1 MATASFDKRIV
12 INQKE
17 AEFLASELEKKP
29 LGPPDMP
36 EDFIQ
41 NNEKDVNVWLS
52 SFET

>member
-12 INQKE
+12 INQQE
-17 AEFLASELEKKP
+17 AELLASELEKKP
-29 LGPPDMP
+29 VGPPEMS

-41 NNEKDVNVWLS
+41 NNEKEVNAWLS